1 MEERSDESSERREG
15 REIEEIYIYV
25 ERQRSSAKRVLH
37 DTTRREH
44 RKKNS
49 PRKFPALLIS
59 KILRSIL

>member
-44 RKKNS
+44 RKKKS
-49 PRKFPALLIS
+49 PLKFPALN
-59 KILRSIL
+59 